1 MSIQNAYEESKK
13 YSEDI
18 LRWITEGLSKD
29 KIEYTEGSDEIVIV
43 SKDQSK
49 DTITEWLNDNIK
61 CEYLWLLIDVTEIDD
76 VIYIRQIT
84 K

>member
-43 SKDQSK
+43 AKDQSK

>member
-29 KIEYTEGSDEIVIV
+29 NIEYTKDSNEITIV
-43 SKDQSK
+43 SKDQNK
-49 DTITEWLNDNIK
+49 DTITDWLNDNIK
-61 CEYLWLLIDVTEIDD
+61 CEYLWLLIDVAEIDD